1 MSTSCAVVD
10 LAPFMP
16 RPEKP
21 WTRERLL
28 HLFERAEFGL
38 TPDNMENLL
47 QMDPTDVVQDM
58 ITAAQ
63 AAPLPDPPPWENW
76 AISDYS
82 DPQTQIGQQYIE
94 WQTQWVSDMMTDGL
108 RERIALMW
116 HNHFVTQIS
125 VYNCP
130 SYLYKYH
137 KLLQEH
143 GLGNF
148 KTLTLEMGKTPAMLM
163 YLNGVQNT
171 RFAPNE
177 NYARELFE
185 LFTLGRDTGYTQQDI
200 TEAAR
205 ALTGWNGFT
214 EACADIG
221 YVPNFHDNGMKT
233 IFGVNGAFDYEGLH
247 DLLFTERAEEVSK
260 HACRALYRTFIH
272 PDVDEDVIEGLA
284 TTMRDNDFE
293 IAPVVA
299 QLLSS
304 EFFFDVEQIGTQI
317 SSPIDALVR
326 HAVKL
331 GVMLP
336 VQQRTILG
344 VAAGELNQSL
354 FDPPGVAGWPG
365 DRDWINSSL
374 LTLRWDF
381 LDRYTQ
387 LIYSTNR
394 EALGDWV
401 RTIATHE
408 TAVEQV
414 CRDLV
419 DFLLPWG
426 LGRMEDYAS
435 AVDVFKADIPEN
447 YFERGEWSVDWD
459 TVPEQA
465 ALLIQHLTHQPE
477 FQLK

>member
-1 MSTSCAVVD
+1 MCCRRFGSFYAAAGKALDPGT
-10 LAPFMP
+10 
-16 RPEKP
+16 
-21 WTRERLL
+21 LL

-38 TPDNMENLL
+38 PPDSMEDLL

-58 ITAAQ
+58 INAAQ

-76 AISDYS
+76 ALSDYS
-82 DPQTQIGQQYIE
+82 DPQTQIGEQYIE
-94 WQTQWVSDMMTDGL
+94 WQTQWVSDMMTNGF

-148 KTLTLEMGKTPAMLM
+148 KTLTREMGKTPAMLI

-185 LFTLGRDTGYTQQDI
+185 LFTLGRDIGYTQQDI

-214 EACADIG
+214 EACADID
-221 YVPNFHDNGMKT
+221 YTPAFHDDGMKT
-233 IFGVNGAFDYEGLH
+233 IFGVSGTFDYEGLH

-260 HACRALYRTFIH
+260 HACRTLYRTFIH
-272 PDVDEDVIEGLA
+272 PDVDEDVIEDLA

-293 IAPVVA
+293 IAPVVT

-304 EFFFDVEQIGTQI
+304 EFFFDIEQVGTQI
-317 SSPIDALVR
+317 ASPIDALVR

-336 VQQRTILG
+336 EQQRTILG
-344 VAAGELNQSL
+344 LAAGELNQTYL
-354 FDPPGVAGWPG
+354 TRPVWRAG
-365 DRDWINSSL
+365 
-374 LTLRWDF
+374 
-381 LDRYTQ
+381 
-387 LIYSTNR
+387 R
-394 EALGDWV
+394 EIG
-401 RTIATHE
+401 TGSIA
-408 TAVEQV
+408 
-414 CRDLV
+414 R
-419 DFLLPWG
+419 F
-426 LGRMEDYAS
+426 
-435 AVDVFKADIPEN
+435 
-447 YFERGEWSVDWD
+447 
-459 TVPEQA
+459 
-465 ALLIQHLTHQPE
+465 
-477 FQLK
+477 